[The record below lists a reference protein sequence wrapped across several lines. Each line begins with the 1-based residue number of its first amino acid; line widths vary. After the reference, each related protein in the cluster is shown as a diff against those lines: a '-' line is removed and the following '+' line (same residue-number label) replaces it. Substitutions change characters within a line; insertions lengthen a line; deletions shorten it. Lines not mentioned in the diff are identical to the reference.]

1 MAETNHHTNH
11 QLNRHS
17 PTPLYQQLA
26 EIINK
31 RIESGQYEQNDKLPS
46 ENELMETY
54 GISRHVIRQTLN
66 TLRQQGLIY
75 TEHGMGSFVCERRV
89 DKALDVLQSYHKSME
104 RSGYQVSVD
113 IIDMKLVS
121 TPDFV
126 REEMFTSIDEVFFL
140 QRVGYQNEN
149 PLNIL
154 QSYLLPGTW
163 GNDTL
168 MKFNGGSLYQF
179 LEEHCD
185 LKLVRSSNIIEVCF
199 AKDYESRLLDI
210 ARGTVLM
217 QISSISY
224 DRDDQPVEYSRVIYP
239 GASFR
244 FKFESRMIDNQQL
257 QEEKEMVYGN

>member
-1 MAETNHHTNH
+1 MNSYPNEH
-11 QLNRHS
+11 LNRHN

-26 EIINK
+26 EIITK
-31 RIESGQYEQNDKLPS
+31 RIEAGQYKQNDKLPS

-66 TLRQQGLIY
+66 TLRQQGLIH
-75 TEHGMGSFVCERRV
+75 TEHGMGSFVCERHV

-104 RSGYQVSVD
+104 QSGFHVSVE
-113 IIDMKLVS
+113 IVDMGLVP
-121 TPDFV
+121 TPEFV
-126 REEMFTSIDEVFFL
+126 RIEMHIDVDEIFLL
-140 QRVGYQNEN
+140 QRIGYQNGN

-163 GNDTL
+163 GNDIL
-168 MKFNGGSLYQF
+168 LKFKGGSLYQY
-179 LEEHCD
+179 LEENCD

-199 AKDYESRLLDI
+199 AKDYESQMLDI
-210 ARGTVLM
+210 SRGTVLM

-224 DRDDQPVEYSRVIYP
+224 DRSDQPVEYSRVIYP

-244 FKFESRMIDNQQL
+244 FKFESRLVENVEH